1 MKGNNM
7 RKQDIRKRQDEINKE
22 INRLLAENSTR
33 YNKMNSIAFDFFI
46 SELVGERDA
55 KAEYKEQ
62 YYRAKETHTEIL
74 KLKQELR
81 EISDKLMERK

>member
-1 MKGNNM
+1 MKRNEV
-7 RKQDIRKRQDEINKE
+7 KTRQEEINE
-22 INRLLAENSTR
+22 EVNRLLTENAVH

-46 SELVGERDA
+46 SELVGEKDA

-62 YYRAKETHTEIL
+62 YYRARENHTEIM

>member
-1 MKGNNM
+1 MNRNEVKT
-7 RKQDIRKRQDEINKE
+7 RQKEINKE
-22 INRLLAENSTR
+22 VSRLLAENAVR

-46 SELVGERDA
+46 SELVGEKDA
-55 KAEYKEQ
+55 RAEYKEQ
-62 YYRAKETHTEIL
+62 YYRARENHTEIM

>member
-1 MKGNNM
+1 MNRNGAKT
-7 RKQDIRKRQDEINKE
+7 RQKEINE
-22 INRLLAENSTR
+22 EVNRLLAENAVR

-46 SELVGERDA
+46 SELVGEKDA

-62 YYRAKETHTEIL
+62 YYRARENHTEIM

-81 EISDKLMERK
+81 EISDKLIERK

>member
-1 MKGNNM
+1 MNRDEVKT
-7 RKQDIRKRQDEINKE
+7 RQKEINE
-22 INRLLAENSTR
+22 EVNRLLAENFVR
-33 YNKMNSIAFDFFI
+33 HNKMNSIAFDFFI
-46 SELVGERDA
+46 SELVGEKDA

-62 YYRAKETHTEIL
+62 YYRARETDTEIM